1 VLAFWL
7 LWPALVRA
15 QRPTP
20 PPPPSI
26 PPIVSAPFDRDADRN
41 KLDDRLEEG
50 LAKARATLARVDATP
65 AEKQA
70 AQKALSEKVEIELIF
85 DRPVTQKQ
93 IDDFLSAGGEIAHL
107 FTHVSYGWTGRLPL
121 ERVGALPKGMGASL
135 LGVIEKQEAQLHLD
149 EATRHGR
156 VRPGVW
162 SAGIDG
168 DLSGANNITVAILDS
183 GVDGSHTDIN
193 SREVYWNDWT
203 SDNHAGSQDVGHHGS
218 HVAGIAVGS
227 GVASGISP
235 ATLSFMDLGDM
246 PSDIGYFYLSPFHI
260 PTAVG
265 TADWTSNM
273 RWETGGGVQVRLGHA
288 DSDSGG
294 AWGLLSAYTT
304 SNSSPVSETNN
315 GFTVPRAG
323 RTNRYNSYP
332 SKDAGA
338 GAPRYAVENTVSY
351 AGLGDGYPTIRG
363 VAPGCNWA
371 GLKVF
376 LDNGSGS
383 SIDIDEAIDDL
394 VAQSQTYNIK
404 VANMSLG
411 IIGDPGISTTT
422 RNKTNTAASNGIV
435 MVISAGNDGE
445 ASSGSA
451 GEVDDPGR
459 AHYAITV
466 ASSSDLNQLTDYSS
480 HGFNSPGDGNPGDED
495 RKPDLCAPG
504 GSTRQSFIMSIDS
517 NTSDSTDTA
526 GAYFSDAV
534 TNNYYNIM
542 GTSMAAPFI
551 AGCAGL
557 VIDALQQG
565 GYTWGFTLSDAL
577 KVKMLLLMTATETNQ
592 DREAGPSGNP
602 TLDRGGK
609 DINEGYGL
617 VNADAAV
624 DAASGTAYSGGAAS
638 DTFGSGVSD
647 KRCWARAVSLT
658 SGQSVNLNLT
668 VPATGDFDLYL
679 YSESPDSYG
688 NPVMIASSTNAG
700 LDMDEAIA
708 YSVLATEVG
717 YVVVKRVAGQGTWNL
732 TGSLLGPTPTGTSTP
747 SETPTWTPTPTAT
760 LTATETPTN
769 TPTASPTATPTNIP
783 LDTPT
788 FTPTQTPTLTPLDT
802 PTSTPTTTATYT
814 ATQTPTE
821 TPTLTPLDTPTSTP
835 TFTATATQTYTP
847 TQVPTETPTYTP
859 TETPTATPTPLLEY
873 NTISIGPAG
882 GQLQAG
888 PNGFFKLPKIVIPA
902 GALGSPVTFEIQEPS
917 DFDKHGVRASAALR
931 PTGTSFIAAAT
942 LTLEF
947 RLADIPLFATAADM
961 VVYRWNEGFADWEE
975 LPGPQVV
982 QQIDPDT
989 WTVSVLID
997 HLSIYSAQPS
1007 GLQVERWRQY

>member
-1 VLAFWL
+1 M
-7 LWPALVRA
+7 
-15 QRPTP
+15 Q
-20 PPPPSI
+20 
-26 PPIVSAPFDRDADRN
+26 
-41 KLDDRLEEG
+41 
-50 LAKARATLARVDATP
+50 ARSTLARVDATP

-70 AQKALSEKVEIELIF
+70 AQKALAEKVEIELIF

-93 IDDFLSAGGEIAHL
+93 IDDFLAAGGEIAHL
-107 FTHVSYGWTGRLPL
+107 FTHVSYGWTGRLAL
-121 ERVGALPKGMGASL
+121 QRVEALPKGMGASL
-135 LGVIEKQEAQLHLD
+135 LGVVEKKDVQLHLD
-149 EATRHGR
+149 EATGHGR

-162 SAGIDG
+162 NAGIDG
-168 DLSGANNITVAILDS
+168 NLSGADSITIAILDT
-183 GVDGSHTDIN
+183 GVDGSHTDLN
-193 SREVYWNDWT
+193 GRQVYWNDWT
-203 SDNHAGSQDVGHHGS
+203 SDNHASSRDVGHHGS

-227 GVASGISP
+227 GVASGVSP
-235 ATLSFMDLGDM
+235 ATLSFMDLGNM
-246 PSDIGYFYLSPFHI
+246 PSTAGSFYLSPFHI
-260 PTAVG
+260 PTAIG

-273 RWETGGGVQVRLGHA
+273 RWETGPSLEVQLGHLNSSTA
-288 DSDSGG
+288 GG
-294 AWGLLSAYTT
+294 WGLISATT
-304 SNSSPVSETNN
+304 SGSSPVSHSDT
-315 GFTVPRAG
+315 GFTNPWPG

-332 SKDAGA
+332 TKNTGA
-338 GAPRYAVENTVSY
+338 GTPRYAVENTVSY

-376 LDNGSGS
+376 LDSGSGS
-383 SIDIDEAIDDL
+383 SIDIGEAIDDI
-394 VAQSQTYNIK
+394 VAQRETYNIK

-411 IIGDPGISTTT
+411 IIGDPGIDTST

-435 MVISAGNDGE
+435 MVISAGNDGDL
-445 ASSGSA
+445 SSGGA

-459 AHYAITV
+459 AHYSITV
-466 ASSSDLNQLTDYSS
+466 ASTNDLNQLTDYSS
-480 HGFNSPGDGNPGDED
+480 HGFNSPGDANPGDED

-504 GSTRQSFIMSIDS
+504 GSTRRSYIMSIDS

-526 GAYFSDAV
+526 GTIFSDAV
-534 TNNYYNIM
+534 ANNYYNIM
-542 GTSMAAPFI
+542 GTSMAAPFM

-557 VIDALQQG
+557 VIDALQEG
-565 GYTWGFTLSDAL
+565 GYSWGFTLSDAL

-602 TLDRGGK
+602 TRERGGK

-688 NPVMIASSTNAG
+688 NPVIIASSTQAG
-700 LDMDEAIA
+700 LGTDEAIA
-708 YSVLATEVG
+708 YDVLTTEVG
-717 YVVVKRVAGQGTWNL
+717 YLVVKRVAGQGTWNL
-732 TGSLLGPTPTGTSTP
+732 TGTLIDPTPTSTSTP
-747 SETPTWTPTPTAT
+747 SETPTQTWTPTPTAT
-760 LTATETPTN
+760 LTATETPAN
-769 TPTASPTATPTNIP
+769 TPTPSPTATPTDIP

-788 FTPTQTPTLTPLDT
+788 FTPT
-802 PTSTPTTTATYT
+802 STATATATYT
-814 ATQTPTE
+814 PTQTPTE
-821 TPTLTPLDTPTSTP
+821 T
-835 TFTATATQTYTP
+835 ATYTP
-847 TQVPTETPTYTP
+847 M
-859 TETPTATPTPLLEY
+859 ETPTATPTPLLEY
-873 NTISIGPAG
+873 NTTSIGAAG

-902 GALGSPVTFEIQEPS
+902 GALSSAVTFEIQEPS
-917 DFDKHGVRASAALR
+917 DFDKHGVRASAVLR

-961 VVYRWNEGFADWEE
+961 AVYRWNEGLSHWEE

-982 QQIDPDT
+982 QPIDPDT
-989 WTVSVLID
+989 WTVSALID